1 MDGVREG
8 FELRYFLG
16 QTWVLV
22 ATLLIGTTALYL
34 IYRRHPR
41 VDGGKKQP
49 ERDASRPAATSKA
62 VAASPR
68 SEQAGRKS
76 IEPGFRGIRW
86 GQPPLEG
93 MTVVHEDGDTR
104 FLVRSADD
112 PRIGNVLLNSVA
124 YSFRLNRLE
133 AVVIDLPMSGFEL
146 LTRHLTAEWGVP
158 RSSPD
163 RQRHVWADPRTSP
176 EASQAVLEKNVE
188 NRTARLLISSRA
200 GNAERA
206 SARPVA

>member
-1 MDGVREG
+1 MEN
-8 FELRYFLG
+8 FLG

-22 ATLLIGTTALYL
+22 AAFLIGPTALYL
-34 IYRRHPR
+34 IYRRRAR
-41 VDGGKKQP
+41 VDGDKKQP
-49 ERDASRPAATSKA
+49 ERGASRPAGASRA
-62 VAASPR
+62 AAASPR
-68 SEQAGRKS
+68 SEQVVRKA

-104 FLVRSADD
+104 FLVRPSDD

-124 YSFRLNRLE
+124 YSFRFNRLE

-146 LTRHLTAEWGVP
+146 LTRHLTAEWGPP

-163 RQRHVWADPRTSP
+163 RGKHVWADPGTSP
-176 EASQAVLEKNVE
+176 EASQAVLEKKAE